1 MVGTLLR
8 LRFRVLANTLARNPF
23 QLVAV
28 ILGGVLAGLM
38 LLLALGGTLIA
49 STAPPEATQAVT
61 QMTPQRWTRA
71 CRGQFSGSRCG
82 FGVMADGDLCQ
93 AATLR
98 LFGFAFLSGEAF
110 SKGGRAPGPGW
121 T

>member
-1 MVGTLLR
+1 MRDLNRQRDPVSGQR
-8 LRFRVLANTLARNPF
+8 SRADKINKND
-23 QLVAV
+23 
-28 ILGGVLAGLM
+28 
-38 LLLALGGTLIA
+38 
-49 STAPPEATQAVT
+49 T